1 MKKTHIALS
10 VAAILAS
17 LSANAWGQTV
27 PNIGDALR
35 QAQPPAVPQPAA
47 PALPQ
52 IGGVKVIEP
61 PMQSLPNNQPKVTVT
76 AFAITGNRVIDTQA
90 LLSQLAGEGHK
101 DYSLAD
107 MEALAT
113 KLTHYYR
120 GRGYFV
126 ARVYVP
132 AQEIKD
138 GTVTL
143 RVVEGN
149 YGQFHLN
156 NQSLVRNDI
165 VQGMLDDVKGADIV
179 SLDTLE
185 RAMLIINDTPGVQV
199 TRADVMPGTQVGTS
213 DFAVDTEATAPYN
226 GFVMLDNF
234 GSRYTGKNRLS
245 FNVDANSPTGR
256 GDRLSASG
264 LVTNTTDLVNGRVAY
279 ALPLA
284 PNGLRGDAA
293 VSQTQYQLG
302 DAYSSLDARGTAK
315 AVDLT
320 LTYPVRR
327 IRAQTIEASLNVNY
341 KDLVDEI
348 RSTNTRTPKT
358 LTSAT
363 LGLNVRDESQLLG
376 AYGLTQANLGVSF
389 GSLDIREANAA
400 ALDKAGA
407 DTQGQYS
414 KLTASLSRLSLLPL
428 DFSLT
433 ASLRYQQSFNNKNL
447 DSSERLGVSGS
458 SGVMAYPSG
467 ELIGTNATFA
477 RLELSRPL
485 PEFAGVKSNWLL
497 FSDWGQASAAR
508 AVSSTDHRR
517 QISDVGLGWTATY
530 RGAVLK
536 AYVAHRLDDM
546 PPVSEPTPRNKL
558 LAQVGWVF

>member
-10 VAAILAS
+10 VAAVIAS
-17 LSANAWGQTV
+17 LSSATWAQTV

-35 QAQPPAVPQPAA
+35 EAQPPAVPQTAA

-52 IGGVKVIEP
+52 VGGVTIEP
-61 PMQSLPNNQPKVTVT
+61 PMQAVPGNQPTVAIK
-76 AFAITGNRVIDTQA
+76 AFAITGNRVISTDSLVAQV
-90 LLSQLAGEGHK
+90 AGEGNK
-101 DYSLAD
+101 DYTLAD
-107 MEALAT
+107 MEAVAT
-113 KLTHYYR
+113 RLTRYYR
-120 GRGYFV
+120 GQGYFV

-149 YGQFHLN
+149 YGQFHLTN
-156 NQSLVRNDI
+156 KSLVRDDI
-165 VQGMLDDVKGADIV
+165 VQGMLDDVKDADIV

-185 RAMLIINDTPGVQV
+185 RAMLIINDTPGGQV
-199 TRADVMPGTQVGTS
+199 TRADVMPGTKVGTS
-213 DFAVDTEATAPYN
+213 DFAVDTEATAAYN
-226 GFVMLDNF
+226 GYIMLDNF

-245 FNVDANSPTGR
+245 FNADANSPTGR

-264 LVTNTTDLVNGRVAY
+264 LVTDTADLMNGRLAY
-279 ALPLA
+279 STSLA
-284 PNGLRGDAA
+284 PNGLRGEVA

-302 DAYSSLDARGTAK
+302 DTYSSLDARGTAK
-315 AVDLT
+315 AVDMK

-327 IRAQTIEASLNVNY
+327 IRAQTIEASFNVNY
-341 KDLVDEI
+341 KDLLDEI
-348 RSTNTRTPKT
+348 RSTSTKTPKT

-376 AYGLTQANLGVSF
+376 AFGLTQANVGVSF
-389 GSLDIREANAA
+389 GTLDIRDDAAA

-414 KLTASLSRLSLLPL
+414 KLTASLSRMSLLPL
-428 DFSLT
+428 DFALT
-433 ASLRYQQSFNNKNL
+433 ASLRYQQSLNNKNL
-447 DSSERLGVSGS
+447 DSSERMAVSGS

-485 PEFAGVKSNWLL
+485 PDLGGLKSSWLVFA
-497 FSDWGQASAAR
+497 DWGQSSAAK
-508 AVSSTDHRR
+508 AVSSTDQRR
-517 QISDVGLGWTATY
+517 QISDVGIGWSGNY
-530 RGAVLK
+530 RGAIVK
-536 AYVAHRLDDM
+536 AYVAHRLDDTAAI
-546 PPVSEPTPRNKL
+546 SEPTPRNKF
-558 LAQVGWVF
+558 LAQAGWVF